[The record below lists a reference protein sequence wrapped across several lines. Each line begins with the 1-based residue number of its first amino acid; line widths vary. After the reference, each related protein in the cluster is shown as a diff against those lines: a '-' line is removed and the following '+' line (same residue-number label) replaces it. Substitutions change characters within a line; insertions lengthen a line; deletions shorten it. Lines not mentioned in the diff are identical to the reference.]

1 MIMFHSKVIMRLLS
15 NRGAEVLVYKGMRFM
30 LILYFCFRRKACN
43 ANFGIA
49 YLTSLYT
56 MANRN
61 YKEIVANI

>member
-1 MIMFHSKVIMRLLS
+1 MFHSKVIMRLLS
-15 NRGAEVLVYKGMRFM
+15 NRCAEVLAYKGIRFM
-30 LILYFCFRRKACN
+30 LIYFCFRRKACN